1 MKKMQSII
9 SKWREAMLLLLLLIS
24 QIGQA
29 QITPS
34 NYEYT
39 MSVTSQLYIDGN
51 LNNQSGYII
60 QVYDGAELL
69 GTSEYNL
76 EINGGLYSFLTVY
89 SNNFFETY
97 TVRIISIDSIVVEI
111 GEISFESNSILG
123 SISNPVIYSIGS
135 AIQGCIDATASNYN
149 SEANIDNGTCITVV
163 YGCTNNESQNFEPLS
178 NTDDGSCLE
187 MIEGCID
194 YNYVNFNPYANV
206 QDNSCTITW
215 QQAYIESNNII
226 DSLISNQN
234 VGNSQVDLDLAFAD
248 GVSSVDIT
256 IDNQSAYADGY
267 SAGVLS
273 VDNQS
278 TIIEVDN
285 YLNMPEGWSLLGYT
299 CSDPLD
305 VQEAFVSVNDEILI
319 VKDYLGNT
327 YIPEFNFN
335 GIGDLIYG
343 VGYQIKLAEDVE
355 GFQFCKQI
363 IISTD

>member
-89 SNNFFETY
+89 SNSFFETY

-135 AIQGCIDATASNYN
+135 TIQGCIDATASNYN

-234 VGNSQVDLDLAFAD
+234 VGNSQVDLDLSYAE
-248 GVSSVDIT
+248 G
-256 IDNQSAYADGY
+256 YADAIANQENC
-267 SAGVLS
+267 SIQVLDIPTS
-273 VDNQS
+273 
-278 TIIEVDN
+278 
-285 YLNMPEGWSLLGYT
+285 LPAGWSMFGYT
-299 CSDPLD
+299 CIESVDAMEGFASIS
-305 VQEAFVSVNDEILI
+305 EAIAQ
-319 VKDYLGNT
+319 VKDEMGSAYL
-327 YIPEFNFN
+327 PEWGFN
-335 GIGDLIYG
+335 GIGDLNFG
-343 VGYQIKLAEDVE
+343 NGYQIKMLESITN
-355 GFQFCKQI
+355 FQFCPTLI
-363 IISTD
+363 AP